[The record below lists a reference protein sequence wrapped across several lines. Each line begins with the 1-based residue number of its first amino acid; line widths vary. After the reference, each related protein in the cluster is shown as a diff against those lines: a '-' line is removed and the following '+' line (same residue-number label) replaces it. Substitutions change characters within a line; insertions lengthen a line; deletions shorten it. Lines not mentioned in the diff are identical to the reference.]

1 MPLQFGSQLAHGQKF
16 QHPLLHLLQAEV
28 VPVQH
33 LAGSFHADP
42 LLGALAPG
50 QLQAHIQVVAHNG
63 GLRGAERLLGQAAHF
78 FLQALPHHVGQRS
91 LGDLLAVVADVVAAP
106 LPFAQLG
113 LDGLH
118 LLPKVVVPL
127 VVGHLLPGAVLDL
140 HIQAQD
146 LNFPAQQA
154 VQTLQAAHGAQL
166 LQHRLLVIVAHGD
179 VLGNKVGDVA
189 GVLAGQHVDEQV
201 GSRLGGQVGV
211 LLEHLIGGADQGLGL
226 GGVAPRLLLRDGPH
240 LGLQI
245 GGGADDLLQAAPAVA
260 LHHDPDVVPGHAED
274 LPHLGD
280 GAHAVQVLLLRLLL
294 RKVLLSHQEHGTA
307 CGHGLLQSLDGHIP
321 GHVKVD
327 EHMGENGQPTQGD
340 HRHGLQFFFGPI
352 LFHNS
357 HFLSGE

>member
-1 MPLQFGSQLAHGQKF
+1 MVSVDAVAVIDGERRDAGAGEFQYAVVDESGGKGGLYQGNGHVMRADAPLGGTGEVDQHHLGIGDVPGVAQKLLGKLRAALAHCHGAQST
-16 QHPLLHLLQAEV
+16 V
-28 VPVQH
+28 
-33 LAGSFHADP
+33 AGVGVRAQDHF
-42 LLGALAPG
+42 
-50 QLQAHIQVVAHNG
+50 
-63 GLRGAERLLGQAAHF
+63 AA
-78 FLQALPHHVGQRS
+78 
-91 LGDLLAVVADVVAAP
+91 
-106 LPFAQLG
+106 
-113 LDGLH
+113 
-118 LLPKVVVPL
+118 
-127 VVGHLLPGAVLDL
+127 VGHLLPGPVLDL

-146 LNFPAQQA
+146 LYLPAQQA
-154 VQTLQAAHGAQL
+154 VQPLQAAHRAQL
-166 LQHRLLVIVAHGD
+166 LQHRLLVVVAHGD
-179 VLGNKVGDVA
+179 VLGDEVGDVT

-201 GSRLGGQVGV
+201 GGRLGGQVGV
-211 LLEHLIGGADQGLGL
+211 LLEHLIGGTDQGLGL
-226 GGVAPRLLLRDGPH
+226 GGVAPRLLLGDGPH

-260 LHHDPDVVPGHAED
+260 LHHDPDIVPGHTED

-280 GAHAVQVLLLRLLL
+280 GTHAVQVLFLRLLH